1 MAKKF
6 IAYLASESDGE
17 QIWLPIATKKED
29 LEIIDM
35 LINPH
40 PDLPQI

>member
-6 IAYLASESDGE
+6 IAYLTSESDGE
-17 QIWLPIATKKED
+17 QIWLPIATKED
-29 LEIIDM
+29 LEIIDLM